1 MKLSV
6 KLSVILGLG
15 MLMSACSGTKDV
27 QYIKDFPSGV
37 VIDAQGNQGLIIEPE
52 DLLGIVVT
60 TKDPEL
66 GTIFNL
72 QPGTV
77 TADLQGS
84 GINSTQQNKTEL
96 GYRVDSDGNITF
108 PMLGQLHVAGLTRRQ
123 VETMIKQRLIKE
135 GYLKDFSVQV
145 SFKNA
150 KISILGDV
158 GSPGN
163 YEFKDDKYTVLQA
176 IADAGDLQM
185 TAERE
190 IMVIREKNGKRQLY
204 KIDMASKSLF
214 DSPAYYLQQNDIIYV
229 LPNDKKAG
237 ERDINSNPLRNM
249 STWMSLVT
257 FATSMVTLV
266 IALTK

>member
-1 MKLSV
+1 MKFFKRISL
-6 KLSVILGLG
+6 ITTTAI
-15 MLMSACSGTKDV
+15 MLAGCAGTKDV
-27 QYIKDFPSGV
+27 QYIKDFPAGV
-37 VIDAQGNQGLIIEPE
+37 TLNANSNQGLIIEPE
-52 DLLGIVVT
+52 DLLNIVVT

-77 TADLQGS
+77 TADMQS
-84 GINSTQQNKTEL
+84 MSSSMRNNEQSI
-96 GYRVDSDGNITF
+96 GYRVDSQGDIVF
-108 PMLGQLHVAGLTRRQ
+108 PMLGTLHVAGLNRSQ
-123 VETMIKQRLIKE
+123 VESMIKQRMIKE

-158 GSPGN
+158 RQPGN
-163 YEFKDDKYTVLQA
+163 YDFKDDKYTLLQA
-176 IADAGDLQM
+176 IADAGDLAM
-185 TAERE
+185 TAERT
-190 IMVIREKNGKRQLY
+190 IVVVREKDGKHQLY
-204 KIDMASKSLF
+204 NVDMSSKDLF
-214 DSPAYYLQQNDIIYV
+214 DSPAYYLQQNDVIYV

-237 ERDINSNPLRNM
+237 ESDINSNPLRQF